1 MDLAS
6 FKNLLERL
14 QSPDHDIRTE
24 AENTLGSIPATDR
37 LSLFLQS
44 MTDTTLAPVPRT
56 LSAVLCRRLLM
67 GDCEEAFGPLPEETK
82 NGIRQQ
88 LLVSIVNEPV
98 ELMRRKIADVAA
110 ELVREHFGDDNVC
123 QWTEFQP
130 FIFECF
136 KSSDPGLREVACHLF
151 AIVPA
156 VFGPDPTPLM
166 PDIGHMLNQA
176 LHDASPNVREAGFR
190 ALSAFLVQNSTEN
203 SIQHALKDL
212 VEPALMAVAANLE
225 SDPEDDTMLKC
236 LAEMA
241 DAAPKYLRPFLL
253 PTLEL
258 CYKVL
263 CNNDLADPIR
273 HIALE
278 VIVTLSE
285 NIPSSVRK
293 AGKDMIKPLVRTL
306 LQMMTELEED
316 PDWATAD
323 SPEEDEEDSNAITAE
338 MALDRFACAM
348 GSQAVLDEITQTVPV
363 MLQDHDWKK
372 RHAGLMAVS
381 ACGEG
386 CHKQMEGMLG
396 SIIQAVVPRMAD
408 PHPRVRYAACNAIGQ
423 MAADFGPKLHK
434 NYHSAIIPA
443 ILHVLDDEVPRV
455 QANAGAALVNCCET
469 SHKGMLIQY
478 LDDLVKKLEE
488 VMTAKFQEMVEKGH
502 KLVLLQTVT
511 SIAAVA
517 DAAGENFAPY
527 YDRFM
532 PGLKYIMENAVH
544 PDLRLLRGKT
554 IECISLIVLAVGKE
568 KFMQDASS
576 IMSLFMKTQVGTAA
590 EGTGD
595 ASADEQFDDDD
606 PQVNYIIT
614 AWARICKLLGR
625 SFEPFLPMVMP
636 QVLRTA
642 RMAPKVCVLDNE
654 EAESFDPES
663 WQILSI
669 GEDQNCAIR
678 TSILE
683 DKATACQMLV
693 CYARELKE
701 SFAPYCED
709 VLNTMLPM
717 LNLCLNDEI
726 RSAASEIMPYLMD
739 SMKKTRPDIVASAW
753 DKVFTK
759 LMEAISTEPER
770 DLVADHLEAL
780 ASCIE
785 RLGVGYLNYERM
797 TEIHRLLDRFFHE
810 HFEKDEERAA
820 KRQDE
825 DYDEQE
831 EERILNEK
839 DEDEYVLSKMCE
851 VMRAIF
857 STYKTD
863 ALPLFQQ
870 LMVHVVKL
878 LEPNRPWSDMQW
890 GLCFCADL
898 IEHAGPQSFS
908 MKDFFIPAFARA
920 IMHRQNDI
928 RQMAIYGIGVMAMY
942 GGPDYTATLTD
953 FVPPLMQII
962 ESPDSASD
970 ENNLCRENAVSSMTK
985 IMKYRT
991 ECLIPAGLT
1000 DLNALI
1006 VRWLTWLPIWED
1018 GEETDHV
1025 YGYLCDLV
1033 EANNPAVLGGP
1044 TNTNLPRIVAA
1055 IARVFSEKS
1064 LFRPDEEEGSASAS
1078 AASGAGDKQVNG
1090 AKSTPG
1096 TPSVYDRCVS
1106 ILRLIQ
1112 ANSVVYEACMAQLP
1126 EKEKQAVIECLS

>member
-1 MDLAS
+1 MDLVN
-6 FKNLLERL
+6 FKNLLDRL

-24 AENTLGSIPATDR
+24 AED
-37 LSLFLQS
+37 
-44 MTDTTLAPVPRT
+44 RT

-67 GDCEEAFGPLPEETK
+67 NDCDEAFAPLPEETK
-82 NGIRQQ
+82 AAIKQQ
-88 LLVSIVNEPV
+88 LLISIVNESV
-98 ELMRRKIADVAA
+98 DQMRRKIADVAA

-123 QWTEFQP
+123 QWVEFQP

-136 KSSDPGLREVACHLF
+136 RSPESGLREIALHLF
-151 AIVPA
+151 ATVPA

-166 PDIGHMLNQA
+166 PNIGQMLNQG
-176 LHDASPNVREAGFR
+176 LHDSNPRIRVAGFR
-190 ALSAFLVQNSTEN
+190 ALSAFLVHNSTET
-203 SIQHALKDL
+203 SVQHALKDL
-212 VEPALMAVAANLE
+212 AQPALMAVIANLE
-225 SDPEDDTMLKC
+225 SDSDDDTMLKC
-236 LAEMA
+236 LVEMA
-241 DAAPKYLRPFLL
+241 DATSKYLRPFLPL
-253 PTLEL
+253 TLDL

-263 CNNDLADPIR
+263 CNTNLSDPMR

-278 VIVTLSE
+278 VIITLSE

-293 AGKDMIKPLVRTL
+293 AGKNIIEPLVRTL
-306 LQMMTELEED
+306 LEMMTELEED
-316 PDWATAD
+316 PDWATVDA
-323 SPEEDEEDSNAITAE
+323 PEEDEEDKNAITAE

-348 GSQAVLDEITQTVPV
+348 GSQAVLDEITHTVPA
-363 MLQDHDWKK
+363 MLQDPDWKK
-372 RHAGLMAVS
+372 RHAGLMAIS

-396 SIIQAVVPRMAD
+396 PIIQQVVPRMAD

-423 MAADFGPKLHK
+423 MAADFGPRLQK

-443 ILHVLDDEVPRV
+443 ILHVLDDKSPRV
-455 QANAGAALVNCCET
+455 QANAGAALVNICET
-469 SHKGMLIQY
+469 SPKGVLVEY
-478 LDDLVKKLEE
+478 LDDLVKKLED

-532 PGLKYIMENAVH
+532 PGLKYIMENALH
-544 PDLRLLRGKT
+544 PDLRLLRGKA

-568 KFMQDASS
+568 RFMQDASS
-576 IMSLFMKTQVGTAA
+576 IMTLFMKTQTDTAA

-595 ASADEQFDDDD
+595 ASGEDEFADDD

-625 SFEPFLPMVMP
+625 SFEPFLPTVMP

-642 RMAPKVCVLDNE
+642 RLAPKVCVLDDD
-654 EAESFDPES
+654 EAENFDPES
-663 WQILSI
+663 WQILPI

-678 TSILE
+678 TSTLE

-701 SFAPYCED
+701 SFAPYCEE

-717 LNLCLNDEI
+717 LNLCLNDKI

-739 SMKKTRPDIVASAW
+739 SMKKTRPDLVADAW
-753 DKVFTK
+753 DKVFNK
-759 LMEAISTEPER
+759 LLEAISTEPER
-770 DLVADHLEAL
+770 ELVADHLEAL
-780 ASCIE
+780 AGCIE

-810 HFEKDEERAA
+810 HFEKDEERTA

-831 EERILNEK
+831 EERILSEK

-898 IEHAGPQSFS
+898 IEHTGPQSFAL
-908 MKDFFIPAFARA
+908 KDFFIPAFARA
-920 IMHRQNDI
+920 IMHQQNDI
-928 RQMAIYGIGVMAMY
+928 RQTAIYGIGVAAMF
-942 GGPDYTATLTD
+942 GGPNYTATLAD
-953 FVPPLMQII
+953 FVPPLIQII
-962 ESPDSASD
+962 EAPDAATED
-970 ENNLCRENAVSSMTK
+970 NNICRENAVSSITK
-985 IMKYRT
+985 MMKYRP
-991 ECLIPAGLT
+991 ECLVPAGLN
-1000 DLNALI
+1000 DMNALI
-1006 VRWLTWLPIWED
+1006 ARWLTWLPIWED
-1018 GEETDHV
+1018 EEETDHV

-1044 TNTNLPRIVAA
+1044 SNTNLPRIVSA
-1055 IARVFSEKS
+1055 IARVFSEKALS
-1064 LFRPDEEEGSASAS
+1064 RPDDEEGGASVAPNGVGS
-1078 AASGAGDKQVNG
+1078 DKQINGDKSGSDVV
-1090 AKSTPG
+1090 
-1096 TPSVYDRCVS
+1096 SVYDRCVA
-1106 ILRLIQ
+1106 ILRLIRS
-1112 ANSVVYEACMAQLP
+1112 NSTVFEACMAHLE
-1126 EKEKQAVIECLS
+1126 EKERQAVVECLS